1 MTTRTAG
8 VTKVMMNMSYGW
20 DQIQDPSTGWMYD
33 SVMATKVIQAQEIQ
47 GGGPP
52 HHSKAL
58 PFCWLQQLH
67 SFPNPE
73 GSAGV

>member
-33 SVMATKVIQAQEIQ
+33 NVMATKVI
-47 GGGPP
+47 P
-52 HHSKAL
+52 S
-58 PFCWLQQLH
+58 
-67 SFPNPE
+67 SRNPRWRATP
-73 GSAGV
+73 SQ